1 MTESSENSRKV
12 AANRKAF
19 HDYQVLEKIE
29 AGIELVGTEVK
40 SVRTGQVGLSGAFGR
55 REGGS
60 IILQGVNIPPYE
72 QGNRFNHDPVRPRRL
87 LLHRREI
94 ERLGA
99 AVEEKGLALV
109 PLSIYL
115 KRGWVKVEIGLC
127 RGKTHGDKR
136 ETLRRKMTDRE
147 TARAMSAG
155 RGKRG

>member
-1 MTESSENSRKV
+1 
-12 AANRKAF
+12 
-19 HDYQVLEKIE
+19 
-29 AGIELVGTEVK
+29 
-40 SVRTGQVGLSGAFGR
+40 VGLSGAFGR
-55 REGGS
+55 REGGE

-72 QGNRFNHDPVRPRRL
+72 QGNRFNHDPARPRRL

-109 PLSIYL
+109 PLSVYL

-147 TARAMSAG
+147 TARAMSGA
-155 RGKRG
+155 RGKRS